1 MTLTNLVDELEDLV
15 ETASQIPLTGKVM
28 VDRQEFMEI
37 LNDIK
42 AQMPGEISQ
51 AQKIYQDKDNII
63 NGAHDEADKILS
75 AARSHAEKVIDE
87 NELVIQA
94 KDKAEQILTQAN
106 KESNEIRERV
116 RDYADSLLEN
126 TQSNLAE
133 IIKKLN
139 ENRQKLRG

>member
-63 NGAHDEADKILS
+63 NGARDEADKILS

-139 ENRQKLRG
+139 ENRQELRG

>member
-1 MTLTNLVDELEDLV
+1 MALNNLIDELEDLV

-28 VDRQEFMEI
+28 VDREEFMEI
-37 LNDIK
+37 INNIK

-87 NELVIQA
+87 NALVIQA
-94 KDKAEQILTQAN
+94 KERAEKIVTDAN
-106 KESNEIRERV
+106 NESNEIRERV

-126 TQSNLAE
+126 TQVNLSE

-139 ENRQKLRG
+139 ENRQELRG

>member
-116 RDYADSLLEN
+116 RDYADTLLEN

-139 ENRQKLRG
+139 ENRQELRG

>member
-133 IIKKLN
+133 IIRKLN
-139 ENRQKLRG
+139 ENRQELRG

>member
-106 KESNEIRERV
+106 KESNEIRERG

-139 ENRQKLRG
+139 ENRQELRG

>member
-126 TQSNLAE
+126 TQANLAE

-139 ENRQKLRG
+139 ENRQELRG

>member
-1 MTLTNLVDELEDLV
+1 MALTNLIDELEDLV

-28 VDRQEFMEI
+28 VDREEFMEI
-37 LNDIK
+37 INNIK

-87 NELVIQA
+87 NALVIQA
-94 KDKAEQILTQAN
+94 KERAEKIVTDATN
-106 KESNEIRERV
+106 ESNEIRERV

-126 TQSNLAE
+126 TQVNLSE

-139 ENRQKLRG
+139 ENRQELRG

>member
-1 MTLTNLVDELEDLV
+1 MALNNLIDELEDLV

-28 VDRQEFMEI
+28 VDREEFMEI
-37 LNDIK
+37 INNIK

-87 NELVIQA
+87 NALVIQA
-94 KDKAEQILTQAN
+94 KERAEKIVTDATN
-106 KESNEIRERV
+106 ESNEIRERV

-126 TQSNLAE
+126 TQVNLSE

-139 ENRQKLRG
+139 ENRQELRG

>member
-63 NGAHDEADKILS
+63 NGAHDEDRKS
-75 AARSHAEKVIDE
+75 V
-87 NELVIQA
+87 V
-94 KDKAEQILTQAN
+94 
-106 KESNEIRERV
+106 
-116 RDYADSLLEN
+116 
-126 TQSNLAE
+126 
-133 IIKKLN
+133 
-139 ENRQKLRG
+139 

>member
-139 ENRQKLRG
+139 ENRQ

>member
-126 TQSNLAE
+126 TQSNVAE

-139 ENRQKLRG
+139 ENRQELRG

>member
-133 IIKKLN
+133 IIKN
-139 ENRQKLRG
+139 

>member
-116 RDYADSLLEN
+116 RDYADSFCLLYTSDAADE
-126 TQSNLAE
+126 
-133 IIKKLN
+133 
-139 ENRQKLRG
+139 

>member
-116 RDYADSLLEN
+116 RAVSYTHLTLPTICSV
-126 TQSNLAE
+126 
-133 IIKKLN
+133 
-139 ENRQKLRG
+139 